1 MTLQYVID
9 PQMETLLNMTNDVIS
24 KIKQQTKES
33 YL

>member
-9 PQMETLLNMTNDVIS
+9 PQMEVLLNMTNDVVM
-24 KIKQQTKES
+24 KIKLQTKER